1 MTRACACPKNRMN
14 PYRPKRGAMP
24 PDKPKKK
31 HMVHEA
37 PERTDF
43 EMVREEAGLGAQD
56 RAANIMGDS
65 RRAKFPK
72 I

>member
-1 MTRACACPKNRMN
+1 MTRACGCPKNRMN

-24 PDKPKKK
+24 PDRPK
-31 HMVHEA
+31 MA
-37 PERTDF
+37 PNDPPERSEF
-43 EMVREEAGLGAQD
+43 EMIREEAGLGSQD

-65 RRAKFPK
+65 RRPGFPK